1 VLDKVG
7 PCVVKVN
14 SWAIGCSEIPH
25 STPQQ
30 LILVEDMVAP
40 GTFANQ
46 GVYTKP
52 QFLSRIEDKSGVIIY
67 EPIPESHD
75 VLNKDIAF
83 AIIKLL
89 EGVIE
94 EALETD

>member
-1 VLDKVG
+1 
-7 PCVVKVN
+7 
-14 SWAIGCSEIPH
+14 
-25 STPQQ
+25 
-30 LILVEDMVAP
+30 MY

-67 EPIPESHD
+67 EPI
-75 VLNKDIAF
+75 LNHMCVEQGL

-89 EGVIE
+89 EGVTE

>member
-1 VLDKVG
+1 
-7 PCVVKVN
+7 
-14 SWAIGCSEIPH
+14 
-25 STPQQ
+25 
-30 LILVEDMVAP
+30 MVAAYS
-40 GTFANQ
+40 TFANQ

-89 EGVIE
+89 EGVTE
-94 EALETD
+94 VSGNRLRTDGGGYG